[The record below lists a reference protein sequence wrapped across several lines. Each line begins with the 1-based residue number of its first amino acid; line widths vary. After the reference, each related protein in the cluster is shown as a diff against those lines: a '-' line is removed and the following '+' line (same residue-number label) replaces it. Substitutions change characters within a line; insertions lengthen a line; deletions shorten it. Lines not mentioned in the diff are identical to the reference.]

1 MFNALENSE
10 KSDIFTQGR
19 KWVKILY
26 IYIKRVVSAA
36 GTPLTPAVARGWRCH
51 WTRGTGRRLRP
62 TGRTCFERRS
72 FAAPLLR
79 TSSSPCSGASRCA
92 HPCSAAPC
100 RPARVDGPLRRV
112 CCLKIEVL
120 VTVCCL

>member
-36 GTPLTPAVARGWRCH
+36 GTPYSCCGSGVALPLD
-51 WTRGTGRRLRP
+51 TGDW
-62 TGRTCFERRS
+62 
-72 FAAPLLR
+72 
-79 TSSSPCSGASRCA
+79 SSS
-92 HPCSAAPC
+92 SANRAN
-100 RPARVDGPLRRV
+100 L
-112 CCLKIEVL
+112 
-120 VTVCCL
+120 